1 MAFLDKLGNMAK
13 NLGDKTSA
21 AIETVKLNTRINV
34 EKEAIQDDLK
44 KVGEY
49 FYLKR
54 QTGDSDI
61 DELYAVIDKR
71 NQMIA
76 DMQVEIERIK
86 ADSAAT
92 SQQPQTKAP
101 SLQSEES
108 ESVICPECG
117 KQNPSDTKFCP
128 ECGGRMESP
137 APEFSVCPFCNA
149 ATPPRVK
156 FCEKCG
162 HGFS

>member
-1 MAFLDKLGNMAK
+1 MAFFDKLGNMAK

-34 EKEAIQDDLK
+34 EKEAIKDDLK
-44 KVGEY
+44 KIGEY

-54 QTGDSDI
+54 QAGDPDI

-71 NQMIA
+71 NQIIA
-76 DMQVEIERIK
+76 DTQAEIERIK
-86 ADSAAT
+86 ADSAAA
-92 SQQPQTKAP
+92 SQQPQTKAANP
-101 SLQSEES
+101 QTSGS

-117 KQNPSDTKFCP
+117 KQNPSDTRFCG
-128 ECGGRMESP
+128 ECGSRMESP
-137 APEFSVCPFCNA
+137 APEVSVCPSCNA
-149 ATPPRVK
+149 ATAPGVK